1 MRNLKS
7 QLLTKLMTGH
17 NKTEFGLKRKD
28 QEQQLKKMY
37 ETDKNWQQKIKIA
50 LDEENSLLKEKKKRN
65 QMMLKDHYLD
75 VMNEKLDT
83 KGLLFR
89 Q

>member
-7 QLLTKLMTGH
+7 QLLTKLMTDH

-37 ETDKNWQQKIKIA
+37 ETDQNWQQKIKIA

-75 VMNEKLDT
+75 VMNQKLDT